1 MVAEPDGR
9 LRANRER
16 MHEWEEFTMTSS
28 VVVVEEK
35 IKPKSIITE
44 EKQPENMV
52 KKIEEK
58 QPENVV
64 KIEEKEL
71 KNVVKIEEK
80 QPENM
85 VKKIEEKQPEN
96 VIKKIQE
103 QLSNKFGY
111 NFILT
116 VGIVVVSIGYYLK
129 TNKSASKTISF
140 LYLSDDERAKTIL
153 IDLGHDKQFEQKMI
167 KTGEYQDDSLFT
179 NKMEDFIKE

>member
-71 KNVVKIEEK
+71 KNVVKIE
-80 QPENM
+80 Q
-85 VKKIEEKQPEN
+85 KQPEN